1 MRKRVLLT
9 AKVLHPYALRD
20 ILFRLGDVGMIVPYW
35 TPAILT
41 ELRQNILA
49 ENPDLRRSELDQL
62 IRLMRDI
69 FPDADILEYESEL
82 ERLPNRLDSRD
93 VVAAALAVRVDAI
106 VTPDRRRFAPE
117 LYGYAGIAVLTPDML
132 LCQCLG
138 EDFELVTQVLNEEG
152 VHKRISFVEVL
163 VALYPQVPQFAER
176 VVKLLL
182 PGTSSEQFEE
192 IMRREKKEQPGFGSN
207 G

>member
-9 AKVLHPYALRD
+9 ARVLHPAALRD

-41 ELRQNILA
+41 ELRRTILA
-49 ENPDLRRSELDQL
+49 EHPDLSRGELDRL
-62 IRLMRDI
+62 IHLMRDM
-69 FPDADILEYESEL
+69 FPDADVLEYEPEL
-82 ERLPNRLDSRD
+82 AHLPNWLDGRD
-93 VVAAALAVRVDAI
+93 VLAAAMAARVDAI

-117 LYGYAGIAVLTPDML
+117 LYGYNGIAVLTPDML

-138 EDFELVTQVLNEEG
+138 EDFELVAQLLDEEG
-152 VHKRISFVEVL
+152 VHENISFIEVL
-163 VALYPQVPQFAER
+163 VALYPQVPQFAES

-182 PGTSSEQFEE
+182 PGTSSSQFEAV
-192 IMRREKKEQPGFGSN
+192 MRGEQRSSFGQK

>member
-1 MRKRVLLT
+1 MKKRVLLT
-9 AKVLHPYALRD
+9 AQVLHPCALRD

-41 ELRQNILA
+41 ELRHNILA
-49 ENPDLRRSELDQL
+49 EHPELSRGELDRL

-69 FPDADILEYESEL
+69 FPDADVLEYESEL
-82 ERLPNRLDSRD
+82 ERLPNRLDGRD

-117 LYGYAGIAVLTPDML
+117 LYGYGGIAVLTPDML

-138 EDFELVTQVLNEEG
+138 EDFELVTQVVNEEG
-152 VHKRISFVEVL
+152 VQERVSFIEVL

-182 PGTSSEQFEE
+182 PGTSSAQFEE
-192 IMRREKKEQPGFGSN
+192 IMRREKKEQPGFGSK